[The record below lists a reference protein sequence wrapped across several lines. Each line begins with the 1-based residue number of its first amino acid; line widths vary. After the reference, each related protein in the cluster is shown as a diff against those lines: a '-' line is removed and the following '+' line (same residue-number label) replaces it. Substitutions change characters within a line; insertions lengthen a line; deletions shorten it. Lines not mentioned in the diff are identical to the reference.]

1 VSRRGLLTLIPL
13 VVLLIIGGCSGS
25 YPRFTAQN
33 LASPSGEPELE
44 GIASYYGDEFVGRQT
59 SSGEVYSQAGLTAA
73 HRSLPFNTKI
83 KVTNIENGLSVVVRV
98 NDRGPWKSDRI
109 LDLSL
114 SAAKQL
120 NMIPAGTARVRIE
133 IVH

>member
-1 VSRRGLLTLIPL
+1 MSRRRLFTLFALILTLL
-13 VVLLIIGGCSGS
+13 IGGCSGS

-33 LASPSGEPELE
+33 PASPSAEPELE

-59 SSGEVYSQAGLTAA
+59 SNGEIYSHEGLTAA
-73 HRSLPFNTKI
+73 HRTLPFNAKI
-83 KVTNIENGLSVVVRV
+83 KVTNVENGLSVVVRV

-114 SAAKQL
+114 AAAKQL
-120 NMIPAGTARVRIE
+120 NMIPSGTTRVRIE

>member
-1 VSRRGLLTLIPL
+1 VSRRGLLKIVPLIFPL
-13 VVLLIIGGCSGS
+13 LIGGCSGS

-33 LASPSGEPELE
+33 PASPTGEPELD

-59 SSGEVYSQAGLTAA
+59 SNGEVYSHEGLTAA
-73 HRSLPFNTKI
+73 HRTLPFNTKI
-83 KVTNIENGLSVVVRV
+83 RVTNIENGLSVVVRV

-114 SAAKQL
+114 SAARQL
-120 NMIPAGTARVRIE
+120 NMIPAGTTRVRIE